1 LSRSLHSLA
10 LLLLLAACSA
20 NQPSVNQRALL
31 LSDTGRREE
40 AATLLEEHL
49 AAAPADVEAR
59 RLLVRILASSG
70 QIGRAEQQV
79 ALLFQRLGPKNPIP
93 WVERGHALELVHR
106 YDEALAQYDAAA
118 EVAPTDPLGP
128 LTGGLRAAQWGE
140 AEIAEPRL
148 VEALARDSK
157 LKRAWHAL
165 GVVRL
170 KLGDLQGAK
179 AAYSSGLSADP
190 TALENRI
197 GLATVAL
204 AEDDP
209 KEALKQYDAILAA
222 RPKFGDAELGR
233 AWALMRLGRLD
244 DAEKALEAG
253 YRLGA
258 NPAAL
263 AKQRALL
270 VSLRASGERKP

>member
-1 LSRSLHSLA
+1 LSRALHSLA
-10 LLLLLAACSA
+10 LFLALACSA

-40 AATLLEEHL
+40 AAALLEQHL
-49 AAAPADVEAR
+49 AKEPSDVEAR
-59 RLLVRILASSG
+59 RLLVRILAASG
-70 QIGRAEQQV
+70 QTGRAEAEV
-79 ALLFQRLGPKNPIP
+79 ARLFRDLGQKNPIP
-93 WVERGHALELVHR
+93 WVERGYALELAHR
-106 YDEALAQYDAAA
+106 YDEALAQYDTAT
-118 EVAPTDPLGP
+118 EVAPADPLGP
-128 LTGGLRAAQWGE
+128 LTGGLRAAEWGE
-140 AEIAEPRL
+140 AELAEPRL
-148 VEALARDSK
+148 VEALTRDSK
-157 LKRAWHAL
+157 NARAWHAL

-170 KLGDLQGAK
+170 KLGNLQGAK
-179 AAYSSGLSADP
+179 SAYSSGLSADP
-190 TALENRI
+190 AALENRI

-244 DAEKALEAG
+244 DAEKALDEG

-258 NPAAL
+258 NPRAL

-270 VSLRASGERKP
+270 RGLRAQAARKR

>member
-1 LSRSLHSLA
+1 LRRALHSLGFLP
-10 LLLLLAACSA
+10 LLVACTV

-40 AATLLEEHL
+40 AAALLEQHL
-49 AAAPADVEAR
+49 GDHPADIEAR
-59 RLLVRILASSG
+59 RLLVRILAASG
-70 QIGRAEQQV
+70 QLGRAEEEV
-79 ALLFQRLGPKNPIP
+79 AVLFRELGSKSPIP
-93 WVERGHALELVHR
+93 WVERGHALELAHR

-118 EVAPTDPLGP
+118 EAAPDDPLGP
-128 LTGGLRAAQWGE
+128 LTGGLRAAAWGE

-148 VEALARDSK
+148 VEALSRDGK
-157 LKRAWHAL
+157 NARAWHAL

-170 KLGDLQGAK
+170 ELGDLQGAK
-179 AAYSSGLSADP
+179 SAYSSGLSADP
-190 TALENRI
+190 AALENRI

-244 DAEKALEAG
+244 DAEKALESG

-258 NPAAL
+258 NPRAL

-270 VSLRASGERKP
+270 RELRERGGRER